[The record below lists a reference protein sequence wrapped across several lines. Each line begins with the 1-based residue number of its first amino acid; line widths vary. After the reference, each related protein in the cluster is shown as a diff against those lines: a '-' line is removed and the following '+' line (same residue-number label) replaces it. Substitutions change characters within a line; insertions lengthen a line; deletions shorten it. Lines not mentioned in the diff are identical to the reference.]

1 MAQDTTITLA
11 PGVWALLT
19 NSDTTALRA
28 QMQSGDV
35 LLLKAAVG
43 AVAPTNTLGAIHLD
57 PMSVLPADVTIASL
71 WPGVAGA
78 NRVYGMIPS
87 GGTVSV
93 SHA

>member
-1 MAQDTTITLA
+1 MAQDDTLPLA
-11 PGVWALLT
+11 PGAWTLLT
-19 NSDTTALRA
+19 DSNVTALRA

-35 LLLKAAVG
+35 LLLKATVG
-43 AVAPTNTLGAIHLD
+43 AVAPTNTLGALKLD
-57 PMSVLPADVTIASL
+57 PLSILPADVTIASL